1 MTIKSEDSYILDKSD
16 EFSQCLF
23 CNKQLY
29 YAKINLEY
37 QSAFCDNAWCNHGE
51 FDINYFIRDAPQ
63 SNPTTF
69 RGIVIP

>member
-1 MTIKSEDSYILDKSD
+1 MIKTEDTHLLDKND
-16 EFSQCLF
+16 EFYKCLF

-29 YAKINLEY
+29 YTKLHLV
-37 QSAFCDNAWCNHGE
+37 SSVCDSAWCDHGE